1 MSRVQNRYGMLLFR
15 LPGKGGSNVATRV
28 GAFEFEIGIHGA
40 RVTVGGKPV
49 CAACGSDGEIDAV
62 IARLKEDLDRLA
74 VYMKSAIQAK
84 DDSD

>member
-1 MSRVQNRYGMLLFR
+1 MSIYAMTKSGVNALTR
-15 LPGKGGSNVATRV
+15 SVAREMGPFGIRANTI
-28 GAFEFEIGIHGA
+28 APEFVETPLA
-40 RVTVGGKPV
+40 QWSYRKP
-49 CAACGSDGEIDAV
+49 DGEIDAV